1 MGSDAR
7 TGAGKMEGEMNEFE
21 VVTVIGRPVEEVFAV
36 VREVTRAPV
45 WTPGLSQLR
54 RTSDGP
60 LGVGATMVYEGT
72 FLGRHYESPVVC
84 TSYAENK
91 QFATATTAGPFQL
104 EADQTLE
111 PAATG
116 TKLTIRYRGESRGFF
131 RLAEPLVVRLTKRQ
145 FETAG
150 ENLKALLEE
159 HAL

>member
-1 MGSDAR
+1 
-7 TGAGKMEGEMNEFE
+7 
-21 VVTVIGRPVEEVFAV
+21 
-36 VREVTRAPV
+36 
-45 WTPGLSQLR
+45 
-54 RTSDGP
+54 
-60 LGVGATMVYEGT
+60 MVYEGT

-84 TSYAENK
+84 TSFAENK

-104 EADQTLE
+104 EVDQTLE

-145 FETAG
+145 VETAG